1 MFDIREYYNC
11 SGVSKQGFD
20 GEILDIDTDLASD
33 IDMLISDK
41 KSSLYITDRYKTR
54 DFSIDIIYPELG
66 YPGSQSLIMTP
77 DRLRFLI
84 SFYPYKGDLEKVEK
98 IVLRPRYIEA
108 GNVELAALYL
118 KRKKT
123 LVLYLTHPGGQSEER
138 SGNDRFI
145 SVSLEHLMSS
155 KIIEDSVDR
164 KNSSGTGKIPLLWN
178 ILAVITPDGE
188 GESDKFFIKR
198 DTISNREYIALND
211 ISYFYY
217 RHGY

>member
-11 SGVSKQGFD
+11 SGASKQGID
-20 GEILDIDTDLASD
+20 SEILDIDSDLVSD
-33 IDMLISDK
+33 IDTLVSDK
-41 KSSLYITDRYKTR
+41 KSTLYITDRYKTG
-54 DFSIDIIYPELG
+54 DFTIDIIYPELG
-66 YPGSQSLIMTP
+66 YPGSQTLIMTP
-77 DRLRFLI
+77 DRLRFLL

-98 IVLRPRYIEA
+98 VVLRPRYVEA

-118 KRKKT
+118 KKKKI
-123 LVLYLTHPGGQSEER
+123 LVLYLTHPGGQSEDK

-145 SVSLEHLMSS
+145 SVSLEHLMGS

-198 DTISNREYIALND
+198 DSISNREYIALND

>member
-11 SGVSKQGFD
+11 SGASKQGID
-20 GEILDIDTDLASD
+20 SEILEIDSDLASD
-33 IDMLISDK
+33 IDMLVHDK
-41 KSSLYITDRYKTR
+41 KNSLYITDRYKTR
-54 DFSIDIIYPELG
+54 DFIIDIIYPELG
-66 YPGSQSLIMTP
+66 YPGNQTLLLTP
-77 DRLRFLI
+77 DRLRFLL

-108 GNVELAALYL
+108 GNVELAAIYL
-118 KRKKT
+118 KKKKI
-123 LVLYLTHPGGQSEER
+123 LVLYLTHPGGQTEER
-138 SGNDRFI
+138 DSNSRFI
-145 SVSLEHLMSS
+145 SVSLEHLMDS
-155 KIIEDSVDR
+155 KIIEDSIER

-178 ILAVITPDGE
+178 ILAVISPDGE

-198 DTISNREYIALND
+198 DKISNREYIALND